1 MKLSLS
7 SVKKWTVVA
16 AALTVLLAAILVSQL
31 FFSKTSAG
39 YEATAWAMGSYVQ
52 QTLYGDGAEDTA
64 TDVSSAITEL
74 ENLISWRVADSDI
87 EKTAPPVR
95 NGWN

>member
-39 YEATAWAMGSYVQ
+39 YEATGSYVQ
-52 QTLYGDGAEDTA
+52 QPLYGAGAEDTA
-64 TDVSSAITEL
+64 TDVSSAITE
-74 ENLISWRVADSDI
+74 
-87 EKTAPPVR
+87 
-95 NGWN
+95 